1 MKRLTT
7 CILFFLTAAILCMG
21 QSPVNVMVDIENI
34 ARGGSLPKPTYN
46 GTEKGIVVV
55 QVIVDKQGNVT
66 GATPGAT
73 GSTTQDSALLSAA
86 EASARRAR
94 FTLKEGVDGL
104 STGNIIYG
112 FGVELS
118 PDNIP
123 GKAVSRDG
131 SISIKDLLD
140 YHTDGTYTIHAFYFG
155 MSNPEAFTF
164 FVQER
169 EDELFPIQLAD
180 NGAETQDQI
189 AFLQELKGG
198 EPITIKGT
206 LTTIAMGKESLKGF
220 TDATILEMPVR
231 KAEDV
236 TFSLEKPDQPRD
248 TGGLRVQVAD
258 PFRQPDRLVIISP
271 FNGFAQ
277 FRDLIAHGFPLH
289 RNSCRQQHSENH
301 KQQTCFFHFHVDYLY
316 DLSSAAADSPAAAD
330 SRTRKP
336 AHPSG
341 GCFALVLGLFA
352 CLLFMCTHGFM
363 KKCRNT

>member
-1 MKRLTT
+1 MKKLTT
-7 CILFFLTAAILCMG
+7 FILLFLSAALFCMG
-21 QSPVNVMVDIENI
+21 QQKVNVMVDIENI

-73 GSTTQDSALLSAA
+73 GSTTQDSALLTAA

-94 FTLKEGVDGL
+94 FTMKKDVDGL

-123 GKAVSRDG
+123 GKGVQGDY
-131 SISIKDLLD
+131 ISIKDLLD
-140 YHTDGTYTIHAFYFG
+140 YHTDGTFTIQAFYFG
-155 MSNPEAFTF
+155 MSDPDSLTF

-169 EDELFPIQLAD
+169 EDELFPILLAD

-189 AFLQELKGG
+189 AVLQELKGG

-236 TFSLEKPDQPRD
+236 TFFLEKPESVLSRPTFLGREANYFS
-248 TGGLRVQVAD
+248 LWVN
-258 PFRQPDRLVIISP
+258 DRLRYPAEARRKRIEGAVVMNFTIDEEGRVTNIVVKKSP
-271 FNGFAQ
+271 
-277 FRDLIAHGFPLH
+277 
-289 RNSCRQQHSENH
+289 
-301 KQQTCFFHFHVDYLY
+301 
-316 DLSSAAADSPAAAD
+316 
-330 SRTRKP
+330 
-336 AHPSG
+336 HPSLEREAVRVVSRSPLWQP
-341 GCFALVLGLFA
+341 ALRDGKPVKYTF
-352 CLLFMCTHGFM
+352 
-363 KKCRNT
+363 RNYSVIFWL

>member
-1 MKRLTT
+1 MKKLTT
-7 CILFFLTAAILCMG
+7 FILLFLSAALFCMG
-21 QSPVNVMVDIENI
+21 QQKVNVMVDIENI

-73 GSTTQDSALLSAA
+73 GSTTQDSALLTAA

-94 FTLKEGVDGL
+94 FTMKKDVDGL

-123 GKAVSRDG
+123 GKGVQGDY
-131 SISIKDLLD
+131 ISIKDLLD
-140 YHTDGTYTIHAFYFG
+140 YHTDGTFTIQAFYFG
-155 MSNPEAFTF
+155 MSDPDSLTF

-169 EDELFPIQLAD
+169 EDELFPILLAD

-236 TFSLEKPDQPRD
+236 TFFLEKPESVLSRPTFLGREANYFS
-248 TGGLRVQVAD
+248 LWVN
-258 PFRQPDRLVIISP
+258 DRLRYPAEARRKRIEGAVVMNFTIDEEGRLTKIDVKKSP
-271 FNGFAQ
+271 
-277 FRDLIAHGFPLH
+277 
-289 RNSCRQQHSENH
+289 
-301 KQQTCFFHFHVDYLY
+301 
-316 DLSSAAADSPAAAD
+316 
-330 SRTRKP
+330 
-336 AHPSG
+336 HPSLEREAVRVVSRSPLWQP
-341 GCFALVLGLFA
+341 ALRDGKPVKYTF
-352 CLLFMCTHGFM
+352 
-363 KKCRNT
+363 RNYSVIFWL

>member
-1 MKRLTT
+1 MKKLTT
-7 CILFFLTAAILCMG
+7 FILLFLSAALFCMG
-21 QSPVNVMVDIENI
+21 QQKVNVMVDIENI

-73 GSTTQDSALLSAA
+73 GSTTQDSALLTAA

-94 FTLKEGVDGL
+94 FTMKKDVDGL

-123 GKAVSRDG
+123 GKGVQGDY
-131 SISIKDLLD
+131 ISIKDLLD
-140 YHTDGTYTIHAFYFG
+140 YHTDGTFTIQAFYFG
-155 MSNPEAFTF
+155 MSDPDSLTF

-236 TFSLEKPDQPRD
+236 TFFLEKPESVLSRPTFLGREANYFS
-248 TGGLRVQVAD
+248 LWVN
-258 PFRQPDRLVIISP
+258 DRLRYPAEARRKRIEGAVVMNFTIDEEGRVTNIVVKKSP
-271 FNGFAQ
+271 
-277 FRDLIAHGFPLH
+277 
-289 RNSCRQQHSENH
+289 
-301 KQQTCFFHFHVDYLY
+301 
-316 DLSSAAADSPAAAD
+316 
-330 SRTRKP
+330 
-336 AHPSG
+336 HPSLEREAVRVVSRSPLWQP
-341 GCFALVLGLFA
+341 ALRDGKPVKYTF
-352 CLLFMCTHGFM
+352 
-363 KKCRNT
+363 RNYSVIFWL

>member
-1 MKRLTT
+1 MKKLTT
-7 CILFFLTAAILCMG
+7 FILLFLSAALFCMG
-21 QSPVNVMVDIENI
+21 QQKVNVMVDIENI

-73 GSTTQDSALLSAA
+73 GSTTQDSALLTAA

-94 FTLKEGVDGL
+94 FTMKKDVDGL

-123 GKAVSRDG
+123 GKGVQGDY
-131 SISIKDLLD
+131 ISIKDLLD
-140 YHTDGTYTIHAFYFG
+140 YHTDGTFTIQAFYFG
-155 MSNPEAFTF
+155 MSDPDSLTF

-169 EDELFPIQLAD
+169 EDELFPILLAD

-236 TFSLEKPDQPRD
+236 TFFLEKPESVLSRPTFLGREANYFS
-248 TGGLRVQVAD
+248 LWVN
-258 PFRQPDRLVIISP
+258 DRLRYPAEARRKRIEGAVVMNFTIDEEGRVTNIVVKKSP
-271 FNGFAQ
+271 
-277 FRDLIAHGFPLH
+277 
-289 RNSCRQQHSENH
+289 
-301 KQQTCFFHFHVDYLY
+301 
-316 DLSSAAADSPAAAD
+316 
-330 SRTRKP
+330 
-336 AHPSG
+336 HPSLEREAVRVVSRSPLWQP
-341 GCFALVLGLFA
+341 ALRDGKPVKYTF
-352 CLLFMCTHGFM
+352 
-363 KKCRNT
+363 RNYSVIFWL

>member
-1 MKRLTT
+1 MKKLTT
-7 CILFFLTAAILCMG
+7 FILLFLSAALFCMG
-21 QSPVNVMVDIENI
+21 QQKVNVMVDIENI

-66 GATPGAT
+66 GATPGAA
-73 GSTTQDSALLSAA
+73 GSTTQDSALLTAA

-94 FTLKEGVDGL
+94 FTMKKDVDGL

-123 GKAVSRDG
+123 GKGVQGDY
-131 SISIKDLLD
+131 ISIKDLLD
-140 YHTDGTYTIHAFYFG
+140 YHTDGTFTIQAFYFG
-155 MSNPEAFTF
+155 MSDPDSLTF

-198 EPITIKGT
+198 EPITIKGN
-206 LTTIAMGKESLKGF
+206 LTTIPMGNEPLKGF

-236 TFSLEKPDQPRD
+236 TFFLEKPESVLSRPTFLGREANYFS
-248 TGGLRVQVAD
+248 LWVN
-258 PFRQPDRLVIISP
+258 DRLRYPAEARRKRIEGAVVMNFTIDEEGRVTNIVVKKSP
-271 FNGFAQ
+271 
-277 FRDLIAHGFPLH
+277 
-289 RNSCRQQHSENH
+289 
-301 KQQTCFFHFHVDYLY
+301 
-316 DLSSAAADSPAAAD
+316 
-330 SRTRKP
+330 
-336 AHPSG
+336 HPSLEREAVRVVSRSPLWQP
-341 GCFALVLGLFA
+341 ALRDGKPVKYTF
-352 CLLFMCTHGFM
+352 
-363 KKCRNT
+363 RNYSVIFWL

>member
-7 CILFFLTAAILCMG
+7 LILLFLSAALFCMG
-21 QSPVNVMVDIENI
+21 QQKVNVMVDIENI

-73 GSTTQDSALLSAA
+73 GSTTQDSALLTAA

-94 FTLKEGVDGL
+94 FTMKKDVDGL

-123 GKAVSRDG
+123 GKGVQGDY
-131 SISIKDLLD
+131 ISIKDLLD
-140 YHTDGTYTIHAFYFG
+140 YHTDGTFTIQAFYFG

-180 NGAETQDQI
+180 NGTETQDQI
-189 AFLQELKGG
+189 AYLQELKGG
-198 EPITIKGT
+198 EPITIKGN
-206 LTTIAMGKESLKGF
+206 LTTIPMGNEPLKGF

-231 KAEDV
+231 KAEEEV
-236 TFSLEKPDQPRD
+236 TLMSDEPESVLSRPTFLGREANFFSVWVNDRLKYPNEARRNRIEGAVVMNFTIDEEGRLTNIVVKKSPHPSLEKEAVRVVSRSPLWQPALRD
-248 TGGLRVQVAD
+248 GKPVKYT
-258 PFRQPDRLVIISP
+258 FRNYSVI
-271 FNGFAQ
+271 FW
-277 FRDLIAHGFPLH
+277 L
-289 RNSCRQQHSENH
+289 
-301 KQQTCFFHFHVDYLY
+301 
-316 DLSSAAADSPAAAD
+316 
-330 SRTRKP
+330 
-336 AHPSG
+336 
-341 GCFALVLGLFA
+341 
-352 CLLFMCTHGFM
+352 
-363 KKCRNT
+363 

>member
-180 NGAETQDQI
+180 NGTETQDQI

-198 EPITIKGT
+198 DPITIKGT

-220 TDATILEMPVR
+220 TDATILEMPARETEVATISPEKPESVLSR
-231 KAEDV
+231 PTFLGREANF
-236 TFSLEKPDQPRD
+236 FSLW
-248 TGGLRVQVAD
+248 VN
-258 PFRQPDRLVIISP
+258 DRLKYPNEARRNRIEGAVVMNFTIDEEGRLTKIDVKKSP
-271 FNGFAQ
+271 
-277 FRDLIAHGFPLH
+277 
-289 RNSCRQQHSENH
+289 
-301 KQQTCFFHFHVDYLY
+301 
-316 DLSSAAADSPAAAD
+316 
-330 SRTRKP
+330 
-336 AHPSG
+336 HPSLEREAVRVVSRSPLWQP
-341 GCFALVLGLFA
+341 ALRDGKPVKYTF
-352 CLLFMCTHGFM
+352 
-363 KKCRNT
+363 RNYSVIFWL

>member
-118 PDNIP
+118 LDNIP

-236 TFSLEKPDQPRD
+236 TFSLEKPEPVLSRP
-248 TGGLRVQVAD
+248 TFLGREANFFSLWVN
-258 PFRQPDRLVIISP
+258 DRLKYP
-271 FNGFAQ
+271 NEA
-277 FRDLIAHGFPLH
+277 R
-289 RNSCRQQHSENH
+289 
-301 KQQTCFFHFHVDYLY
+301 
-316 DLSSAAADSPAAAD
+316 
-330 SRTRKP
+330 RTRTEGAVVMNFTIDEEGRVTKIDVKKSP
-336 AHPSG
+336 HPSLEREAVRVVSRSPLWQP
-341 GCFALVLGLFA
+341 ALRDGKPVKYTF
-352 CLLFMCTHGFM
+352 
-363 KKCRNT
+363 RNYSVIFWL

>member
-1 MKRLTT
+1 MKKLTT
-7 CILFFLTAAILCMG
+7 FILLFLSAALFCMG
-21 QSPVNVMVDIENI
+21 QQKVNVMVDIENI

-66 GATPGAT
+66 GATPGAA
-73 GSTTQDSALLSAA
+73 GSTTQDSALLTAA

-123 GKAVSRDG
+123 GKGVQGDF
-131 SISIKDLLD
+131 ISIKDLLD
-140 YHTDGTYTIHAFYFG
+140 YHTDGTFTIQAFYFG
-155 MSNPEAFTF
+155 MSDPDSLTF

-198 EPITIKGT
+198 EPITIKGN
-206 LTTIAMGKESLKGF
+206 LTTIPMGNEPLKGF

-236 TFSLEKPDQPRD
+236 TFFLEKPESVLSRPTFLGREANYFS
-248 TGGLRVQVAD
+248 LWVN
-258 PFRQPDRLVIISP
+258 DRLRYPAEARRKRIEGAVVMNFTIDEEGRVTNIVVKKSP
-271 FNGFAQ
+271 
-277 FRDLIAHGFPLH
+277 
-289 RNSCRQQHSENH
+289 
-301 KQQTCFFHFHVDYLY
+301 
-316 DLSSAAADSPAAAD
+316 
-330 SRTRKP
+330 
-336 AHPSG
+336 HPSLEREAVRVVSRSPLWQP
-341 GCFALVLGLFA
+341 ALRDGKPVKYTF
-352 CLLFMCTHGFM
+352 
-363 KKCRNT
+363 RNYSVIFWL

>member
-1 MKRLTT
+1 MKKLTT
-7 CILFFLTAAILCMG
+7 FILLFLSAALFCMG
-21 QSPVNVMVDIENI
+21 QQKVNVMVDIENI

-66 GATPGAT
+66 GATPGAA
-73 GSTTQDSALLSAA
+73 GSTTQDSALLTAA

-94 FTLKEGVDGL
+94 FTMKKDVDGL

-123 GKAVSRDG
+123 GKGVQGDY
-131 SISIKDLLD
+131 ISIKDLLD
-140 YHTDGTYTIHAFYFG
+140 YHTDGTFTIQAFYFG
-155 MSNPEAFTF
+155 MSDPDSLTF

-169 EDELFPIQLAD
+169 EDELFPILLAD

-236 TFSLEKPDQPRD
+236 TFFLEKPESVLSRPTFLGREANYFS
-248 TGGLRVQVAD
+248 LWVN
-258 PFRQPDRLVIISP
+258 DRLRYPAEARRKRIEGAVVMNFTIDEEGRLTKIDVKKSP
-271 FNGFAQ
+271 
-277 FRDLIAHGFPLH
+277 
-289 RNSCRQQHSENH
+289 
-301 KQQTCFFHFHVDYLY
+301 
-316 DLSSAAADSPAAAD
+316 
-330 SRTRKP
+330 
-336 AHPSG
+336 HPSLEREAVRVVSRSPLWQP
-341 GCFALVLGLFA
+341 ALRDGKPVKYTF
-352 CLLFMCTHGFM
+352 
-363 KKCRNT
+363 RNYSVIFWL

>member
-34 ARGGSLPKPTYN
+34 ARGGSLTKPAYK
-46 GTEKGIVVV
+46 GTETGIVVV

-236 TFSLEKPDQPRD
+236 TFSLEKPESVLSRPTFLGREANFFS
-248 TGGLRVQVAD
+248 LWVN
-258 PFRQPDRLVIISP
+258 DRLKYPNEARRNRIEGAVVMNFTIDEEGRVTKIDVKKSP
-271 FNGFAQ
+271 
-277 FRDLIAHGFPLH
+277 
-289 RNSCRQQHSENH
+289 
-301 KQQTCFFHFHVDYLY
+301 
-316 DLSSAAADSPAAAD
+316 
-330 SRTRKP
+330 
-336 AHPSG
+336 HPSLEREAVRVVSRSPLWQP
-341 GCFALVLGLFA
+341 ALRDGKPVKYTF
-352 CLLFMCTHGFM
+352 
-363 KKCRNT
+363 RNYSVIFWL

>member
-236 TFSLEKPDQPRD
+236 TFSLEKPESVLSRPTFLGREANFFS
-248 TGGLRVQVAD
+248 LWVN
-258 PFRQPDRLVIISP
+258 DRLKYPNEARRNRIEGAVVMNFTIDEEGRVTKIDVKKSP
-271 FNGFAQ
+271 
-277 FRDLIAHGFPLH
+277 
-289 RNSCRQQHSENH
+289 
-301 KQQTCFFHFHVDYLY
+301 
-316 DLSSAAADSPAAAD
+316 
-330 SRTRKP
+330 
-336 AHPSG
+336 HPSLEREAVRVVSRSPLWQP
-341 GCFALVLGLFA
+341 ALRDGKPVKYTF
-352 CLLFMCTHGFM
+352 
-363 KKCRNT
+363 RNYSVIFWL